1 MKQGASEPVK
11 NVKVDREEFG
21 AAISKLLQSPP
32 ISKPEI
38 SERIKLSDR
47 RRRYQKP
54 LPDQQ

>member
-1 MKQGASEPVK
+1 MKKVSKAARD
-11 NVKVDREEFG
+11 VKVDREEFG

-38 SERIKLSDR
+38 SERVKFADR

-54 LPDQQ
+54 LLDRQ